1 MRNAVPRCGARRNV
15 TCCSR
20 RSADGRCA
28 KLFYIL
34 RFESALH
41 PTPLLLIVAMLF
53 AGCGHKGPLYLP
65 DQKSPA
71 AKPAASQPP
80 AGATTEK
87 P

>member
-1 MRNAVPRCGARRNV
+1 M
-15 TCCSR
+15 
-20 RSADGRCA
+20 
-28 KLFYIL
+28 
-34 RFESALH
+34 H